1 MPRASGASYPCPHE
15 TIPKKAVPRY
25 PSGGAAVAARV
36 KRSLI
41 CQPEQVAHS
50 EDERT
55 SNVESEK
62 DKQENAQPQAEASKP
77 AETPEGASTASEVAA
92 ADDSVAE
99 AAPANVSRRRVFI
112 GLGVAAVVIVGAALA
127 MQRTPQEP
135 NTPGSTVAG
144 DITLITSDRAD
155 VDCAAATGIGE
166 YRCGFSDENMP
177 WNGDEAK
184 KLKPYYTTDRHL
196 YLIPG
201 LFLQP
206 ALQERFNSEPPS
218 KPRDQLKRFTAKCNL
233 KIAGRV
239 GGVRVRWLATGTWS
253 NPEEVE
259 VATVV
264 DCKVEG

>member
-1 MPRASGASYPCPHE
+1 
-15 TIPKKAVPRY
+15 
-25 PSGGAAVAARV
+25 
-36 KRSLI
+36 
-41 CQPEQVAHS
+41 
-50 EDERT
+50 
-55 SNVESEK
+55 VESEK
-62 DKQENAQPQAEASKP
+62 DKQDKSQPQAETSQP
-77 AETPEGASTASEVAA
+77 AEAQGSAPAGSDASA
-92 ADDSVAE
+92 ADESPSDV
-99 AAPANVSRRRVFI
+99 APANVSRRRVFI

-135 NTPGSTVAG
+135 NTPGSTVAA

-155 VDCAAATGIGE
+155 VDCAAATGIGD
-166 YRCGFSDENMP
+166 YRCGFSDENMA
-177 WNGDEAK
+177 WNGEEAK

-201 LFLQP
+201 LFLEP
-206 ALQERFNSEPPS
+206 ALLERFNSEPPT

-239 GGVRVRWLATGTWS
+239 GGVRVRWLGTGAWS